1 MSFLDFLKFCLGFSL
16 RKKHTFGDTTT
27 GFLTKCCWET
37 STEIPYRWHITTQIW
52 VVLLIGHAT
61 WLIQP
66 MRSTT
71 QIWVVMRHQYGISL
85 LISQTSFG
93 GETSG
98 KLMLQIFGCFLRL
111 FWVGFSWP
119 HHSKKVDWWWIL
131 LCLLNSGNTFY
142 ELLAFQIKQIL
153 LSLSELLRLIAIK
166 VINIFFH

>member
-27 GFLTKCCWET
+27 GFLAKCCWET
-37 STEIPYRWHITTQIW
+37 STEIPYRWHI
-52 VVLLIGHAT
+52 
-61 WLIQP
+61 
-66 MRSTT
+66 TT

-166 VINIFFH
+166 VINILFH

>member
-1 MSFLDFLKFCLGFSL
+1 MTLPLVSPPNDV
-16 RKKHTFGDTTT
+16 
-27 GFLTKCCWET
+27 WEM
-37 STEIPYRWHITTQIW
+37 STEIPYRRHITTQIW
-52 VVLLIGHAT
+52 VVLLIGRAA

-66 MRSTT
+66 IRSTT
-71 QIWVVMRHQYGISL
+71 QIWVVMRHQYEISL

-98 KLMLQIFGCFLRL
+98 KLMLQIVGCFLRL

-153 LSLSELLRLIAIK
+153 LSVSELLRLRESSFNMTRGGDEDIETRSLK
-166 VINIFFH
+166 F

>member
-27 GFLTKCCWET
+27 GFLATCCWET
-37 STEIPYRWHITTQIW
+37 STETPYRWHI
-52 VVLLIGHAT
+52 
-61 WLIQP
+61 
-66 MRSTT
+66 TT

-98 KLMLQIFGCFLRL
+98 KLMLQIFDCFLRL

>member
-1 MSFLDFLKFCLGFSL
+1 MLFLGSWLARENSRHLATLSL
-16 RKKHTFGDTTT
+16 VSPPNDV
-27 GFLTKCCWET
+27 WELNERRNSILMTHHYPDLAST
-37 STEIPYRWHITTQIW
+37 SDWSCR
-52 VVLLIGHAT
+52 VRNLL
-61 WLIQP
+61 QP
-66 MRSTT
+66 IRSTT

>member
-37 STEIPYRWHITTQIW
+37 STEIPYRWHI
-52 VVLLIGHAT
+52 
-61 WLIQP
+61 
-66 MRSTT
+66 TT

>member
-37 STEIPYRWHITTQIW
+37 STEIPYRWHI
-52 VVLLIGHAT
+52 
-61 WLIQP
+61 
-66 MRSTT
+66 TT

-142 ELLAFQIKQIL
+142 ELLAFLIKQIL

>member
-52 VVLLIGHAT
+52 VVMH
-61 WLIQP
+61 
-66 MRSTT
+66 
-71 QIWVVMRHQYGISL
+71 HQYGISL
-85 LISQTSFG
+85 LISKTSFG